1 MFLRESLLAFIV
13 AIVLS
18 GIFAVVI
25 RREDRLKNSLFFFL
39 IIFLLTW
46 AGGTWL
52 RPFGPTVWGIHWLPF
67 ILVGVILV
75 LFLAVLNPNKPPMN
89 RHETIDMLER
99 IEREKKWDK
108 FTYISLS
115 AFFWILSALLI
126 TAIVVRYL

>member
-75 LFLAVLNPNKPPMN
+75 LFLAVSNPKKPPRN
-89 RHETIDMLER
+89 RRETIDMLER

>member
-1 MFLRESLLAFIV
+1 
-13 AIVLS
+13 
-18 GIFAVVI
+18 
-25 RREDRLKNSLFFFL
+25 
-39 IIFLLTW
+39 
-46 AGGTWL
+46 
-52 RPFGPTVWGIHWLPF
+52 
-67 ILVGVILV
+67 
-75 LFLAVLNPNKPPMN
+75 MN